1 MIAALIT
8 AFWPYIAGAVAFVAG
23 VLGLYAKGRSDAKAK
38 AVAKDAKDALAT
50 HERINNAP
58 ITDSPD
64 DARRWLDSHSKRLR
78 RGRKP

>member
-1 MIAALIT
+1 MSALLGD
-8 AFWPYIAGAVAFVAG
+8 FWPYIAGAVAFVAG

-38 AVAKDAKDALAT
+38 AVAKDAKAALKT
-50 HERINNAP
+50 HERIENAK
-58 ITDSPD
+58 IEKDPD